1 MSKVFSD
8 VSGYPQWQKQQDPWS
23 IVTPPEPAV
32 FLLISGNN
40 SDLDFQALKEVRAV
54 YPVIYL
60 IPQAT
65 SQSWDPCPISQKAD
79 KQTRQMTPML

>member
-1 MSKVFSD
+1 MSLGIL
-8 VSGYPQWQKQQDPWS
+8 SGRSSKTHGPSSPRQNL
-23 IVTPPEPAV
+23 AV

-40 SDLDFQALKEVRAV
+40 SGPDFQVLTEVRAV
-54 YPVIYL
+54 CPVVYL

-65 SQSWDPCPISQKAD
+65 SQSWDSCPMSQKAD